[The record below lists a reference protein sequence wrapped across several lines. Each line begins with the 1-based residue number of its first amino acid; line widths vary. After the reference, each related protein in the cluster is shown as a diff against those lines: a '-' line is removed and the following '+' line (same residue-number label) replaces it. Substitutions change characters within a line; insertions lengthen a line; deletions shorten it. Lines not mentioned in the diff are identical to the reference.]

1 MSDQNLPAIYAK
13 DLIKSYGSFRA
24 LKGIDLQVHSGE
36 IFGFL
41 GPNGAGKT
49 TAIRCMLDMI
59 RRDSGAIEIFGKDPQ
74 IDSVAVRDL
83 CGYLPGELR
92 LDENASV
99 KSILNY
105 LRRLR
110 QGGNDCSEN
119 ILQLA
124 SRLDLSLES
133 KIKNLSKG
141 NKQKL
146 GIIAAFMHNPKLL
159 LLDEPT
165 SGLDPLVQQTV
176 LELVKEA
183 KQSGATIFFSS
194 HVLAEVQ
201 SVADRVAIIK
211 NGEIVEVGVTS
222 SLLSKRSWR
231 AKIKFGSDDSG
242 RKAMIEALKDTKVLK
257 VSDDGRIYDI
267 GIEGDVDSFI
277 KCIAAFEVDYLEI
290 NKPNL
295 EEIFLSYYGDYNS

>member
-1 MSDQNLPAIYAK
+1 MSDQNLTAIYAK

-59 RRDSGAIEIFGKDPQ
+59 RRDNGIIEIFGKDPQ
-74 IDSVAVRDL
+74 TESVAVRDL

-110 QGGNDCSEN
+110 QGGKDCSAK
-119 ILQLA
+119 ISQLA
-124 SRLDLSLES
+124 SRLDLNLDS

-146 GIIAAFMHNPKLL
+146 GIIAAFMHKPKLL

-165 SGLDPLVQQTV
+165 SGLDPLVQQIV

-222 SLLSKRSWR
+222 SLLSKRAWR
-231 AKIKFGSDDSG
+231 AKIKFVSDDSG
-242 RKAMIEALKDTKVLK
+242 RGAMIKDLEGVTVLE
-257 VSDDGRIYDI
+257 VSKDNKIFDI
-267 GIEGDVDSFI
+267 GIEGDVDPFI
-277 KCIAAFEVDYLEI
+277 KFIANFEVDYLEI

-295 EEIFLSYYGDYNS
+295 EEIFLSYYGD

>member
-24 LKGIDLQVHSGE
+24 LKGIDLHVHSGE
-36 IFGFL
+36 VFGFL

-59 RRDSGAIEIFGKDPQ
+59 RRDNGIIEIFGKDPQ
-74 IDSVAVRDL
+74 TESVAVRDL

-110 QGGNDCSEN
+110 QGGKGCSAK
-119 ILQLA
+119 ISQLA
-124 SRLDLSLES
+124 SRLDLNLES

-146 GIIAAFMHNPKLL
+146 GIIAAFMHKPKLL

-165 SGLDPLVQQTV
+165 SGLDPLVQQIV

-222 SLLSKRSWR
+222 SLLSKRAWR
-231 AKIKFGSDDSG
+231 AKIKFVYDDSD
-242 RKAMIEALKDTKVLK
+242 RDAMIPDLEGVTVLE
-257 VSDDGRIYDI
+257 VSDDDTIYD
-267 GIEGDVDSFI
+267 
-277 KCIAAFEVDYLEI
+277 
-290 NKPNL
+290 
-295 EEIFLSYYGDYNS
+295 LSLIHI

>member
-1 MSDQNLPAIYAK
+1 MEHAIYTK
-13 DLIKSYGSFRA
+13 NFKKSYGSFLA
-24 LKGIDLQVHSGE
+24 LKGIDMEVRTGE

-59 RRDSGAIEIFGKDPQ
+59 RRDGGDLKILGHDPESEPV
-74 IDSVAVRDL
+74 IVRSL

-92 LDENASV
+92 LDENTSV
-99 KSILNY
+99 KSTLNY

-110 QGGNDCSEN
+110 NGGSTCKEK
-119 ILQLA
+119 ILNLA
-124 SRLDLSLES
+124 QRLDLNLAS
-133 KIKNLSKG
+133 KVKNLSKG

-146 GIIAAFMHNPKLL
+146 GIIAAFMHEPQLL

-183 KQSGATIFFSS
+183 KAMGSTIFFSS

-211 NGEIVEVGVTS
+211 DGEIVEVGVTS
-222 SLLSKRSWR
+222 SLLSQRTWKANLRFLNEDSMRSDELN
-231 AKIKFGSDDSG
+231 KIKGITVQSLDESDDHY
-242 RKAMIEALKDTKVLK
+242 ELKI
-257 VSDDGRIYDI
+257 DGDI
-267 GIEGDVDSFI
+267 DPLI
-277 KCIAAFEVDYLEI
+277 KYLADNEVDYLEV
-290 NKPNL
+290 NKPDL
-295 EEIFLSYYGDYNS
+295 EEIFLSYYGD

>member
-1 MSDQNLPAIYAK
+1 MLCIET
-13 DLIKSYGSFRA
+13 KSLFKKYNSINA
-24 LKGIDLQVHSGE
+24 VDGIDLNIESGQV
-36 IFGFL
+36 FGFL

-59 RRDSGAIEIFGKDPQ
+59 RRDNGIIEIFGKDPQ
-74 IDSVAVRDL
+74 TESVAVRDL

-110 QGGNDCSEN
+110 QGGKDCSAK
-119 ILQLA
+119 ISQLA
-124 SRLDLSLES
+124 SRLDLNLDS

-146 GIIAAFMHNPKLL
+146 GIIAAFMHKPKLL

-165 SGLDPLVQQTV
+165 SGLDPLVQQIV

-222 SLLSKRSWR
+222 SLLSKRAWR
-231 AKIKFGSDDSG
+231 AKIKFVSDDSG
-242 RKAMIEALKDTKVLK
+242 RGAMIKDLEGVTVLE
-257 VSDDGRIYDI
+257 VSDDNKIFDI
-267 GIEGDVDSFI
+267 GIEGDVDPFI
-277 KCIAAFEVDYLEI
+277 KFIANFEVDYLEI

-295 EEIFLSYYGDYNS
+295 EEIFLSYYGD